1 MDLQIVGVLTSE
13 PDQVNW
19 YLMEAAYI
27 ALVLC
32 GLFIL
37 TLAFICYKFATESIA
52 SESELLT
59 PLPSPSPSTLHQET
73 SLVLHQVN
81 LRLVDVERELLK
93 LTKHSLT
100 NLVKEADSPLV
111 CPKHCV
117 YLEAEVGKKRLNQKL
132 YVSPKLAGSVRSPTL
147 GRKLSLN
154 LKREMV
160 TDESGY
166 QEMKNVS

>member
-37 TLAFICYKFATESIA
+37 TLVFICYKFATESIA

-59 PLPSPSPSTLHQET
+59 LSHLHLP
-73 SLVLHQVN
+73 
-81 LRLVDVERELLK
+81 R
-93 LTKHSLT
+93 HSI
-100 NLVKEADSPLV
+100 
-111 CPKHCV
+111 
-117 YLEAEVGKKRLNQKL
+117 
-132 YVSPKLAGSVRSPTL
+132 
-147 GRKLSLN
+147 RKLLWFCTKSI
-154 LKREMV
+154 
-160 TDESGY
+160 
-166 QEMKNVS
+166 

>member
-1 MDLQIVGVLTSE
+1 
-13 PDQVNW
+13 
-19 YLMEAAYI
+19 MEAAYI

-37 TLAFICYKFATESIA
+37 TLAFICYKFATETIA

-59 PLPSPSPSTLHQET
+59 PLPSPSPLKIHQET

-81 LRLVDVERELLK
+81 LRLEDVESELLK
-93 LTKHSLT
+93 LTKESLT
-100 NLVKEADSPLV
+100 NLIREEAVSPVV

-132 YVSPKLAGSVRSPTL
+132 YVSPKLAGS
-147 GRKLSLN
+147 
-154 LKREMV
+154 
-160 TDESGY
+160 
-166 QEMKNVS
+166 